1 MSADN
6 SEMITLYFFI
16 SAFLLGCGC
25 HICHICQKCSHTNQR
40 VQLDTQEQDVEMD
53 SITNVLYT
61 NNIINELDHFS
72 IVPKMDNYSNKD
84 ECVIC
89 TEKMEE
95 QQVRI
100 LKCSHHFHQNCIDEW
115 ILTSQKLECPICGL
129 NLTQHDDHSV

>member
-1 MSADN
+1 MSANN

-25 HICHICQKCSHTNQR
+25 HICQKCSHTNQR
-40 VQLDTQEQDVEMD
+40 IQLDTQDQDVEMD

-100 LKCSHHFHQNCIDEW
+100 LKLGSKCLLKSLYLSLFTPPPLIS
-115 ILTSQKLECPICGL
+115 LTPYKYSSDC
-129 NLTQHDDHSV
+129 VR